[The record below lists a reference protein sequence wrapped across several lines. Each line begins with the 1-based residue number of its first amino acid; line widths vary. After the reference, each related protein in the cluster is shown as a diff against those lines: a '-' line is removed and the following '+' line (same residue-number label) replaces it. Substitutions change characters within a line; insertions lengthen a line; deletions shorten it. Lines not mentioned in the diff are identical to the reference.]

1 MIPFKVLFPRQDQD
15 DRVAHPTAGCCA
27 GGSACAPEDVS
38 LLSLVVNSE
47 PAKEKRGGGGK
58 QMRVR
63 LGGMRVRESR
73 EKTNGRCS
81 DRALPRESA
90 LGMLSSVAV
99 RE

>member
-1 MIPFKVLFPRQDQD
+1 MHR
-15 DRVAHPTAGCCA
+15 RN
-27 GGSACAPEDVS
+27 VS

-47 PAKEKRGGGGK
+47 PAKERRRGVGGEK

-81 DRALPRESA
+81 DRALLRESA

>member
-47 PAKEKRGGGGK
+47 PAKEKRGGGWGVGLRK
-58 QMRVR
+58 AD
-63 LGGMRVRESR
+63 ESPARWDESAR
-73 EKTNGRCS
+73 EKGE
-81 DRALPRESA
+81 DKREV
-90 LGMLSSVAV
+90 L
-99 RE
+99 